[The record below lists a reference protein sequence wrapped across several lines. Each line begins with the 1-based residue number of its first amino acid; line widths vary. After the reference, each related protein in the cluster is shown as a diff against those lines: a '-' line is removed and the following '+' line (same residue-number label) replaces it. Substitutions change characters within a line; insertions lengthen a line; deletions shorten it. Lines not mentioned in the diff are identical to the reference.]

1 MPSSRASDQ
10 DCKSSEPDNSNMKY
24 SNTEYRNKSLSSLPT
39 TVERFFMNVEGLF
52 QLISELVSSAYQS
65 GYKIVSPYLVN
76 FAGFVLFKLD
86 KEFVLKTFI
95 EKSHQH
101 WEQIRVRDEEFFVH
115 SAGKV
120 FAGLPLDSVNAFKEL
135 FLLNTTKGE
144 RFVSEDD
151 RDAMWDYF
159 ESLVRIAIHYLQ
171 EHPEKNIWK
180 IDMDQTVSKWKN

>member
-1 MPSSRASDQ
+1 MSSKAA
-10 DCKSSEPDNSNMKY
+10 
-24 SNTEYRNKSLSSLPT
+24 SLPT

-52 QLISELVSSAYQS
+52 QLISELVNSAYQS
-65 GYKIVSPYLVN
+65 GHKIVSPYLVN

-86 KEFVLKTFI
+86 KDFLLKTFI
-95 EKSHQH
+95 EKSNEH

-120 FAGLPLDSVNAFKEL
+120 FAGLPLDAVNSFKDL
-135 FLLNTTKGE
+135 FLLRTPSGD

-159 ESLVRIAIHYLQ
+159 ESLVRISIHYLQ
-171 EHPEKNIWK
+171 EHPQKNIWN
-180 IDMDQTVSKWKN
+180 IDVEKTKSKWKN